1 MEPDEIAE
9 LRTMYIFTPPA
20 GQTWNLTCT
29 ALEAVLRRRD
39 PDTFIRIDEGTHGP
53 VTATSMDF
61 GITLD
66 GELLEAMALLQPEG
80 VTVKDATARC
90 AATFALWLRNHVIPA
105 GASMVFNTE
114 WGVEDG
120 LPDTPVP
127 DATRPRVAS
136 AFMDHL
142 AEAGDLD

>member
-1 MEPDEIAE
+1 MESDAIAE
-9 LRTMYIFTPPA
+9 LRTLYIFTPPD
-20 GQTWNLTCT
+20 GQTWNLTYT

-39 PDTFIRIDEGTHGP
+39 PDTFIRIDEGGP

-66 GELLEAMALLQPEG
+66 DELLEAMALLQPEG
-80 VTVKDATARC
+80 VTVKDATART

-105 GASMVFNTE
+105 GAAMVFNTE
-114 WGVEDG
+114 WGVEDD

-127 DATRPRVAS
+127 DATRPRVAA

-142 AEAGDLD
+142 VEAGDLD